1 MTEKA
6 IKILAMD
13 TALDACSVAILH
25 GNDVLAASFEKRKR
39 GHAETLLPL
48 IKSLMNEAGLQFS
61 DLDMI
66 ATTVGPGTF
75 TGLRIGLAAARGISL
90 ASGLPCVGITTLE
103 ALAASVPSAIA
114 KNKIILASADARR
127 KEVYLQQFHQT
138 EDGVTRPLTDAA
150 AVPLNQVKALLS
162 QTPIIAVGGGSQIL
176 QDAGQF
182 DGLDVDIPE
191 LETNPDARI
200 VANLAMGKGIPSKP
214 FTPPAPLYLRA
225 PDAKLPGGIDPADV
239 KP

>member
-25 GNDVLAASFEKRKR
+25 GNTVLAASFEKRKR

-61 DLDMI
+61 DLDML

-90 ASGLPCVGITTLE
+90 ASGRPCVGITTLE
-103 ALAASVPSAIA
+103 ALAASVPEDLARGRT
-114 KNKIILASADARR
+114 ILASADARR
-127 KEVYLQQFHQT
+127 KEVYMQLFQAKT
-138 EDGVTRPLTDAA
+138 LATVSEAKAAPLD
-150 AVPLNQVKALLS
+150 QVRSLLPD
-162 QTPIIAVGGGSQIL
+162 TPILAVGGGSQIL
-176 QDAGQF
+176 KDAGQF
-182 DGLDVDIPE
+182 DGIDVDIPD

-200 VANLAMGKGIPSKP
+200 VAKLAIEKGIPSEP
-214 FTPPAPLYLRA
+214 FIPPAPLYLRA
-225 PDAKLPGGIDPADV
+225 PDAKLPGGINPADI